1 MSGIEKKTM
10 NLADIQSE
18 YWGFPNP
25 YKDAPSCRYDHR
37 ALVAYAQ
44 KVGKSINDLSYEE
57 KLAFIIK

>member
-1 MSGIEKKTM
+1 MSGIDKKTM

-18 YWGFPNP
+18 YLDFPNP

-57 KLAFIIK
+57 KLAFVIK